1 MAVSGSA
8 APTLAPTLVPFAT
21 LLPPSQLPLPS
32 LRLASTQR
40 QDAVGGGSA
49 AERQTG
55 QGVAAPAPAPPWE
68 PVHGGS
74 GASAAA
80 HQLPAVL
87 PAGPAALGAAL
98 QALPGVTTGAAPPG
112 WPAGWPPAWRSSV
125 SLSSPMSSAPVAA
138 AGPSTSAQGGE
149 LYLSDMLKGNWA
161 WLLCMIALSVSQTA
175 STEI

>member
-1 MAVSGSA
+1 MQTAEDQFRHAGSWAQASLMAVSSSA
-8 APTLAPTLVPFAT
+8 APALAPTLVPFAT

-32 LRLASTQR
+32 LRLASTQ
-40 QDAVGGGSA
+40 
-49 AERQTG
+49 
-55 QGVAAPAPAPPWE
+55 PAPAPPWE

-74 GASAAA
+74 GASTAA

-112 WPAGWPPAWRSSV
+112 WPAGWTPAWRSSV
-125 SLSSPMSSAPVAA
+125 SLSSHMSSAPVAA
-138 AGPSTSAQGGE
+138 AGPSTWAQGGE